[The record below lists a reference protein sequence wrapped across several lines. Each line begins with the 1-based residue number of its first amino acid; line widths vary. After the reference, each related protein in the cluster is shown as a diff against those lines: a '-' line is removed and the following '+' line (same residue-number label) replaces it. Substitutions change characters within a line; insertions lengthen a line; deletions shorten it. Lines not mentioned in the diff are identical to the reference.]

1 MQSARYTCDLNPP
14 LTCTG
19 SVALGSNTLFWW
31 YFALMTYTLVAL
43 HTSVSCHTLVS
54 LTVKELCSL
63 VDHCSALV
71 VLCTAGDL
79 LFGKS
84 AQSSMAASQNHPGSR
99 FFPFLIFSLSSQ
111 TIAHLL
117 PGFHPGRISEGQF
130 EHPTRNGWMSA
141 QKVEN
146 YGFE

>member
-31 YFALMTYTLVAL
+31 YFALMTYTLVAF

-63 VDHCSALV
+63 VDHWWCSALLV
-71 VLCTAGDL
+71 ICSLGNQLSPAWRRAKTIQALASFHSSFFLSLPKL
-79 LFGKS
+79 LLTYS
-84 AQSSMAASQNHPGSR
+84 LASTLAE
-99 FFPFLIFSLSSQ
+99 FLRDNLSIQ
-111 TIAHLL
+111 PVT
-117 PGFHPGRISEGQF
+117 GG
-130 EHPTRNGWMSA
+130 
-141 QKVEN
+141 
-146 YGFE
+146 